1 MKLFS
6 KEEVV
11 VSWKQVGEGLLTFTL
26 GFGFIY
32 FIVISLTIRSVCNV
46 DEYQQIWNSYL
57 EDVDSYDSYERYRIR
72 FDDWREEAGS
82 ICTNYILTARDSDES
97 NFDADKLTLTIPI
110 TFSYLFIF
118 FLVRIY
124 VRRWEIKARRKEIK
138 RGIRKTEEHKDYGTR
153 FLHMNNVPVE
163 EVYNVAV
170 IIRIFITFLI
180 FSEFYAL

>member
-138 RGIRKTEEHKDYGTR
+138 RGIRKKEEHKDYVTR